1 MSIPTAMA
9 RCGPTTTCAGGVC
22 PCSDFTTT
30 SHLARLVAR
39 QRLRSHLPIRPLDH
53 DAGARGMT
61 VAARYAAV
69 VKAMAGKG
77 GVTHSEPDD
86 SKRGFGANALK
97 VNKKIFA
104 MLASDDRFVVK
115 LPRARVDALVAAG
128 FGERFDP
135 RRNGRAM
142 KEWLVVGAGREARW
156 LPLAREALEFVSR

>member
-1 MSIPTAMA
+1 
-9 RCGPTTTCAGGVC
+9 
-22 PCSDFTTT
+22 
-30 SHLARLVAR
+30 
-39 QRLRSHLPIRPLDH
+39 
-53 DAGARGMT
+53 MT
-61 VAARYAAV
+61 KAAIRYAAV
-69 VKAMAGKG
+69 VKALAGKS

-104 MLASDDRFVVK
+104 MLASNDRFVVK

-142 KEWLVVGAGREARW
+142 KEWLVVAAGREAQW
-156 LPLAREALEFVSR
+156 LPLAKEAMEFVSR

>member
-1 MSIPTAMA
+1 
-9 RCGPTTTCAGGVC
+9 
-22 PCSDFTTT
+22 
-30 SHLARLVAR
+30 
-39 QRLRSHLPIRPLDH
+39 
-53 DAGARGMT
+53 MT
-61 VAARYAAV
+61 KAEARYAAL

-128 FGERFDP
+128 LGERFDP
-135 RRNGRAM
+135 RRNGRVM
-142 KEWLVVGAGREARW
+142 KEWIVVGGGHDARW
-156 LPLAREALEFVSR
+156 LPLAKEAMEFVSR